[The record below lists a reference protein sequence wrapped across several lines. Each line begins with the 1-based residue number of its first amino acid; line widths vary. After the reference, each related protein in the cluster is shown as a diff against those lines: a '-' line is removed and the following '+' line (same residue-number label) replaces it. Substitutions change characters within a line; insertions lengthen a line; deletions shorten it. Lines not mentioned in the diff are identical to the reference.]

1 MTMTLGE
8 ALTSGASST
17 FDLKDPSIAEG
28 IDKAK
33 KELDKENKKFRPGAI
48 GGALNRAVMSA
59 LEIALDDVLGQ
70 AWSGWKEMRE
80 YADPERT
87 PPDDINV
94 VPVSNHTIES
104 VHEPSVDVVVRGV
117 KVHSFAFN
125 VATRIDVKG
134 VNLVVQRGMI
144 QEIRLAS
151 LKIGGSIKLHD
162 RTLLEKDVAKVEV
175 PGVMRLENP
184 IPILSQ
190 DT

>member
-8 ALTSGASST
+8 ALTANQDGP
-17 FDLKDPSIAEG
+17 FDLEDPSIAEG

-33 KELDKENKKFRPGAI
+33 KELDKENKKFSPGSL
-48 GGALNRAVMSA
+48 GGALNRAVLTA
-59 LEIALDDVLGQ
+59 LDIALDDVLGQ
-70 AWSGWKEMRE
+70 AWSGWQEIRE
-80 YADPERT
+80 YADPELT

-125 VATRIDVKG
+125 VATRIDVQG

-151 LKIGGSIKLHD
+151 LKIGGSIKLRD
-162 RTLLEKDVAKVEV
+162 RTLLKKDVAKVDI

>member
-1 MTMTLGE
+1 MTITLGE
-8 ALTSGASST
+8 ALTANQDSP
-17 FDLKDPSIAEG
+17 FDLEDPSIAEG

-33 KELDKENKKFRPGAI
+33 KELDKENKKFSPGAI
-48 GGALNRAVMSA
+48 GGALNRAVMTA
-59 LEIALDDVLGQ
+59 LDIALDDILGQ
-70 AWSGWKEMRE
+70 AWSGWQEIRE
-80 YADPERT
+80 YADPEQT

-94 VPVSNHTIES
+94 VPVSDHTIES

-117 KVHSFAFN
+117 KVHSFTFN
-125 VATRIDVKG
+125 VAARIDVQG

-151 LKIGGSIKLHD
+151 LKIGGSIKLRD
-162 RTLLEKDVAKVEV
+162 RTLLEKDVAKVEI

>member
-1 MTMTLGE
+1 MTITLGE
-8 ALTSGASST
+8 ALTANQDSP
-17 FDLKDPSIAEG
+17 FDLEDPSIAEG

-33 KELDKENKKFRPGAI
+33 KELDKENKKFSPGAI
-48 GGALNRAVMSA
+48 GGALNRAVMTA
-59 LEIALDDVLGQ
+59 LDIALDDILGQ
-70 AWSGWKEMRE
+70 AWSGWQEIRE
-80 YADPERT
+80 YADPEQT

-117 KVHSFAFN
+117 KVHSFTFN
-125 VATRIDVKG
+125 VAARIDVQG

-151 LKIGGSIKLHD
+151 LKIGGSIKLRD
-162 RTLLEKDVAKVEV
+162 RTLLEKDVAKVEI

>member
-1 MTMTLGE
+1 M
-8 ALTSGASST
+8 
-17 FDLKDPSIAEG
+17 
-28 IDKAK
+28 
-33 KELDKENKKFRPGAI
+33 I
-48 GGALNRAVMSA
+48 GGALNRALLTA
-59 LEIALDDVLGQ
+59 LDIALDDVLGQ
-70 AWSGWKEMRE
+70 AWSGWKEIRE

-87 PPDDINV
+87 PPDEINV

-117 KVHSFAFN
+117 KIHSFTFN
-125 VATRIDVKG
+125 VSTRIDVQG

-151 LKIGGSIKLHD
+151 LKLGGSIKLRD
-162 RTLLEKDVAKVEV
+162 RTLLEKDVAKVTI

-184 IPILSQ
+184 IPILSR

>member
-1 MTMTLGE
+1 MTLTLGE
-8 ALTSGASST
+8 ALTSDASST

-28 IDKAK
+28 IDKAR
-33 KELDKENKKFRPGAI
+33 KELDKENKKFMPGAI
-48 GGALNRAVMSA
+48 SGALNRAVMSA

-70 AWSGWKEMRE
+70 AWSGWQEIRE
-80 YADPERT
+80 YADPEQT

-94 VPVSNHTIES
+94 VPVSNHSIES
-104 VHEPSVDVVVRGV
+104 THKPSVDVVVRGV

-125 VATRIDVKG
+125 VATRIDVQG

-162 RTLLEKDVAKVEV
+162 RTLLEKDVAKVEF
-175 PGVMRLENP
+175 PGVIRLENP

>member
-8 ALTSGASST
+8 ALTSDAGSA
-17 FDLKDPSIAEG
+17 FDLNDPSIAEG
-28 IDKAK
+28 IDKAR
-33 KELDKENKKFRPGAI
+33 KELDKENKKFMPGAI

-70 AWSGWKEMRE
+70 AWSGWQEIRE
-80 YADPERT
+80 YADPEQT

-94 VPVSNHTIES
+94 VPVSNHSIES
-104 VHEPSVDVVVRGV
+104 THKPSVDVVVRGV

-125 VATRIDVKG
+125 VATRIDVQG

-162 RTLLEKDVAKVEV
+162 RTLLEKDVAKVEF
-175 PGVMRLENP
+175 PGVIRLENP